1 VAGSVTAPPTNRAR
15 QAARAPVISVA
26 LLSVGVLAY
35 EILLMRLFSI
45 IQWHHFAYMVISLAL
60 LGYGISGTLV
70 TLWRERLLQRFAAV
84 YSACIVAFGLGAVL
98 CFLLAQRIPFN
109 AELVLW
115 DLRQPAW
122 LLLLYLLL
130 ALPFL
135 SAACALALA
144 LMRYHTL
151 IGRVYAFDL
160 TGAGLGGLLVMG
172 LLFLVTP
179 LQALVA
185 IGLLAVLAAAIG
197 AYETGLRTGPAW
209 FVLLAMATCV
219 LLACGRYSVLQV
231 SPYKSLSQTL
241 QVPGTHVIEEDSS
254 PLGLL
259 SVVESTQVPLRYAP
273 GLSLLATREP
283 PAQLGV
289 FTDGDGMT
297 AITRYRG
304 VRSELDWTGQSTSAL
319 PYEMQLPGHVLVLGA
334 GAGLDVLQAIRY
346 GVPRV
351 TAVEINPQLIALVR
365 DRYAGYAGHLYR
377 QADVHCGE
385 ARGFVAGSAARYDL
399 IHIALLDAFGAAAA
413 GLYALNESY
422 LYTVEALQQYLARL
436 TPDGYLSIT
445 RWVTLPPRDMLK
457 LFATALD
464 ALERNGVT
472 DPAGHLV
479 LIRSWQTATL
489 LVKNAPFTAQE
500 LERMRTFVRRWG
512 FDMAWYPGMPAGEA
526 NRSNR
531 LRAPYFYQAAVQLA
545 GPGRARFLAD
555 YKYVL
560 APATDDRPYFFH
572 FFRWRA
578 LPEILAL
585 RGQGGMPLL
594 EWGYLVLVA
603 TLLQALLASVAL
615 ILLPLLVLRRRR
627 SVAPH
632 AAGRWRV
639 FGYFTAIGLAF
650 LFVEMAFIQRFT
662 LLLHHP
668 LYAVATTLTGFLVF
682 AGLGSWWSQRW
693 SRPARQRRGV
703 AVAVAGIA
711 LASLV
716 CLVVLQAWM
725 DVFTGWPLAA
735 RIGLTLVLV
744 APLAFCMGMP
754 FPLGLS
760 RVAEQNPDLVPWA
773 WGVNGCASVVSA
785 VLASLLSVHL
795 GFVAVIVAAAGLY
808 ALAAWLVPAGEAERA
823 PVRPPA

>member
-1 VAGSVTAPPTNRAR
+1 VPAPDRVWPAG
-15 QAARAPVISVA
+15 RAPVLSVA

-60 LGYGISGTLV
+60 LGYGVSGTLV
-70 TLWRERLLQRFAAV
+70 TLLRERLLRRFAAV
-84 YSACIVAFGLGAVL
+84 YNACIMAFGLGAVL

-115 DLRQPAW
+115 DIHQPAW

-130 ALPFL
+130 AVPFL
-135 SAACALALA
+135 CAATALALA
-144 LMRYHTL
+144 LMRYPAV

-160 TGAGLGGLLVMG
+160 VGAGLGGLLVMG
-172 LLFLVTP
+172 LLFLVSP
-179 LQALVA
+179 VHALVA
-185 IGLLAVLAAAIG
+185 IGLLALLAAAIG
-197 AYETGLRTGPAW
+197 AYETGLRAGPGLFVIVGLATG
-209 FVLLAMATCV
+209 M
-219 LLACGRYSVLQV
+219 LLACGHYAALQV

-241 QVPGTHVIEEDSS
+241 LVPGTRVIEEDSS

-273 GLSLLATREP
+273 GLSLLATQEP

-297 AITRYRG
+297 ALTRYRG
-304 VRSELDWTGQSTSAL
+304 VRTDLDWTGQSTSAL
-319 PYEMQLPGHVLVLGA
+319 PYEMRQPGHVLVLGA

-351 TAVEINPQLIALVR
+351 TAVELNPQMIALVR
-365 DRYAGYAGHLYR
+365 DRHAGFAGHLYQ
-377 QADVHCGE
+377 QADVHTGE
-385 ARGFVAGSAARYDL
+385 ARGFVAGSDARYDL

-422 LYTVEALQQYLARL
+422 LYTVEALQQYLAHL
-436 TPDGYLSIT
+436 TPEGYLSIT

-464 ALERNGVT
+464 ALQRSGVAE
-472 DPAGHLV
+472 PAGHLV
-479 LIRSWQTATL
+479 MIRSWQTATL
-489 LVKNAPFTAQE
+489 LVKNARFRPQE
-500 LERMRTFVRRWG
+500 LQRMRAFAARWG
-512 FDMAWYPGMPAGEA
+512 FDVAWYPGMSAGEA
-526 NRSNR
+526 NRHNR
-531 LRAPYFYQAAVQLA
+531 LRAPYFYQAAVALA

-555 YKYVL
+555 YKYAL

-603 TLLQALLASVAL
+603 TLLQALLVSVAL

-627 SVAPH
+627 SAAPA

-639 FGYFTAIGLAF
+639 CGYFTAIGLAF

-682 AGLGSWWSQRW
+682 AGLGSLWSQRW
-693 SRPARQRRGV
+693 SRTAWQQGGV
-703 AVAVAGIA
+703 VVAVAGIA
-711 LASLV
+711 LASLF
-716 CLVVLQAWM
+716 CLAVLHTWM
-725 DVFTGWPLAA
+725 DVFTGWPLWV
-735 RIGLTLVLV
+735 RVVLTLALV

-760 RVAEQNPDLVPWA
+760 RVAESAPGLVPWA

-795 GFVAVIVAAAGLY
+795 GFVAVILAAVALY
-808 ALAAWLVPAGEAERA
+808 GVAAWLVPGGGV
-823 PVRPPA
+823 PGTHPQTPA